1 MIVNEKIS
9 YSKILWWIIGYD
21 ASGAFVAFIITIDIL
36 PLLLFGLV
44 NKNLK
49 KYNVKQIKIIIICLQ

>member
-1 MIVNEKIS
+1 MMVNEKIS
-9 YSKILWWIIGYD
+9 YSKILWCIIGYD
-21 ASGAFVAFIITIDIL
+21 ASGAFVAFIITIDIF

>member
-1 MIVNEKIS
+1 MMVNEKIS

-21 ASGAFVAFIITIDIL
+21 ASGAFVAFIITIDIF

-49 KYNVKQIKIIIICLQ
+49 KIQC